1 MNLRFW
7 VKTFLYRLTPG
18 GYGYYRHLHRY
29 QDPNYNHAQDKHA
42 VRHKHF
48 GSEGW
53 KQEIK
58 STIIYRD
65 YESYD
70 EYIVHQQQKFD
81 EMLKITGGFTN
92 RTVTRYRLRF
102 YSRFKHLQRLLPNNA
117 CIVCAG
123 ARQGTEVEM
132 LHDLGFRNAY
142 GIDLNPGPNNPFVRQ
157 GDFMHMDNPTS
168 SVDLLYTN
176 CIDHAY
182 NLNDFLAEHARVIK
196 PNGYVL
202 YDLTAQSQ
210 AGAGPFESV
219 QWKHEEEIFLLML
232 QFFKSVVR
240 VQKASGWMWVLLQ
253 GKRESD
259 PS

>member
-1 MNLRFW
+1 MNLKFW
-7 VKTFLYRLTPG
+7 IKTVLYRLTPG
-18 GYGYYRHLHRY
+18 GYGYYRYLHRY
-29 QDPNYNHAQDKHA
+29 QDSSYVHVQDKHPI
-42 VRHKHF
+42 RQKHY

-53 KQEIK
+53 GQDQKSEIV
-58 STIIYRD
+58 YRD

-81 EMLKITGGFTN
+81 EILKIVGGFTN
-92 RTVTRYRLRF
+92 QTITKYRLRF
-102 YSRFKHLQRLLPNNA
+102 YSRFKHLQGLLPGNA

-123 ARQGTEVEM
+123 ARQGTEVEV
-132 LHDLGFRNAY
+132 LHDIGFKNAY
-142 GIDLNPGPNNPFVRQ
+142 GIDLNPGPNNPFVRE

-182 NLNDFLAEHARVIK
+182 NLDDFFAEHARVIK

-202 YDLTAQSQ
+202 YDTIIQSQ

-219 QWKHEEEIFLLML
+219 QWQYEEEIFLLML
-232 QFFKSVVR
+232 RFFKSVVR

-253 GKRESD
+253 GKREPK